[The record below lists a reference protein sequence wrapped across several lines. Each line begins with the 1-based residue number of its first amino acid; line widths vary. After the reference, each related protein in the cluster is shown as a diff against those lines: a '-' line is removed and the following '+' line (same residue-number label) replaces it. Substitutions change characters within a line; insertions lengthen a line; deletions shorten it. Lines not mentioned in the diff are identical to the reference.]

1 MHHTAGWWSE
11 RMAELSAGRSVGEV
25 ARQHRVREKT
35 LIWWRSELKRRAR
48 VVVSPQRLLP
58 VVLSESSNVFEQ
70 QASGEIDVVLETR
83 RGTLRLRGN
92 IDLHQLG
99 ALVSAVRV

>member
-1 MHHTAGWWSE
+1 
-11 RMAELSAGRSVGEV
+11 MAELSAGRSVGEV
-25 ARQHRVREKT
+25 ARRHRVREQT

-48 VVVSPQRLLP
+48 AVVPPQRLLP
-58 VVLSESSNVFEQ
+58 VVLSGSSNVIGQ
-70 QASGEIDVVLETR
+70 QASGGVDVVLETR